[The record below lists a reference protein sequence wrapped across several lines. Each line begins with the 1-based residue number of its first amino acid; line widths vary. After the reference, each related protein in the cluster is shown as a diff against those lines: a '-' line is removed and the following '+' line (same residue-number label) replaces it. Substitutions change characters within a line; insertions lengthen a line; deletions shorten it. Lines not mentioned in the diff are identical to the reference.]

1 MLSNNEIAVFCEQ
14 SGMILESGLSML
26 EGISIMEADV
36 EPQNTEYKRI
46 YADIRTCLEETGIF
60 YEALQRAGV
69 FPDYVIQMAKLGE
82 ETGNLDVTM
91 KGLAAYYERE
101 ENTMQDIRSAIS
113 YPLMI
118 LCMLLTI
125 MLVMIVKVMPVFNQV
140 YEQLGSQITGPA
152 AVLLKAGQV
161 LKQYWVIP
169 AVFICIFVAGVWWLL
184 KTIKGNT
191 VLRRLTG
198 RFFSSKSIVKRL
210 NSARISS
217 ALSMALQSGMDY
229 GRAFDMAAA
238 LVDGDEETK
247 KKLLDSKEKMFE
259 GESFSKVIKE
269 TQNLFAPPCKDD
281 HDLQKE
287 LGEADQALSKIAVQ
301 VDEEVTAEIQNF
313 VSVIEPTMVIILSIL
328 VGALLLSVM
337 MPLMGI
343 LSVIG

>member
-1 MLSNNEIAVFCEQ
+1 M
-14 SGMILESGLSML
+14 
-26 EGISIMEADV
+26 
-36 EPQNTEYKRI
+36 
-46 YADIRTCLEETGIF
+46 
-60 YEALQRAGV
+60 
-69 FPDYVIQMAKLGE
+69 
-82 ETGNLDVTM
+82 
-91 KGLAAYYERE
+91 
-101 ENTMQDIRSAIS
+101 
-113 YPLMI
+113 
-118 LCMLLTI
+118 
-125 MLVMIVKVMPVFNQV
+125 
-140 YEQLGSQITGPA
+140 
-152 AVLLKAGQV
+152 
-161 LKQYWVIP
+161 
-169 AVFICIFVAGVWWLL
+169 
-184 KTIKGNT
+184 
-191 VLRRLTG
+191 RRLTG

-269 TQNLFAPPCKDD
+269 TQIYSSLHARMIMIA
-281 HDLQKE
+281 E
-287 LGEADQALSKIAVQ
+287 RTGEADQALSKIAVQ

>member
-1 MLSNNEIAVFCEQ
+1 M
-14 SGMILESGLSML
+14 
-26 EGISIMEADV
+26 
-36 EPQNTEYKRI
+36 
-46 YADIRTCLEETGIF
+46 
-60 YEALQRAGV
+60 
-69 FPDYVIQMAKLGE
+69 
-82 ETGNLDVTM
+82 TM

-161 LKQYWVIP
+161 LKQYLVIP
-169 AVFICIFVAGVWWLL
+169 AVFICIFVAGVWWL
-184 KTIKGNT
+184 
-191 VLRRLTG
+191 
-198 RFFSSKSIVKRL
+198 VKRL

-269 TQNLFAPPCKDD
+269 TQIYSPLHARMIMIA
-281 HDLQKE
+281 E
-287 LGEADQALSKIAVQ
+287 RTGEADQALSKIAVQ